1 MNSVVKFGNSNLP
14 SVTALSAS
22 LRAMVVDVGPSGG
35 GGGVAL
41 LKMDRTGHWVFGA
54 DATEVESEAL
64 WAVNPFSFTHGYIA
78 WGEGIVLGETMV
90 SVQQPL
96 PEREPAPTGASKGW
110 EVQIGMSLNC
120 LSGADKG
127 IDVRYSATSVG
138 GKRSLDTLAK
148 AIADRTDVNPGKPV
162 PVVKLG
168 KAHYQHKAYGRI
180 FTPVFEIVDW
190 VDLNG
195 ESDAPAA
202 ADEAPAPAPAGR
214 RRRSV

>member
-1 MNSVVKFGNSNLP
+1 MNAVVKFGNSNLP
-14 SVTALSAS
+14 AVAALSAS
-22 LRAMVVDVGPSGG
+22 LRAIVVDVGPSGC
-35 GGGVAL
+35 AI
-41 LKMDRTGHWVFGA
+41 LKMDRTGHWIFGA

-78 WGEGIVLGETMV
+78 WGEGDVLGEKMV

-96 PEREPAPTGASKGW
+96 PELEPAPPGAKKGW
-110 EVQIGMSLNC
+110 EVQVGMSLNC
-120 LSGADKG
+120 LGGEDNG
-127 IDVRYSATSVG
+127 MEVRYSATSVG
-138 GKRSLDTLAK
+138 GKRALQTLAN
-148 AIADRTDVNPGKPV
+148 AIADRVEVNPDKPV
-162 PVVKLG
+162 PVVKL
-168 KAHYQHKAYGRI
+168 KKEHYQHKSYGRI

>member
-14 SVTALSAS
+14 SVMALSAS
-22 LRAMVVDVGPSGG
+22 LRAMVVDVGPSG

>member
-1 MNSVVKFGNSNLP
+1 MNAVVKFGNSNLP
-14 SVTALSAS
+14 AVAALSAS
-22 LRAMVVDVGPSGG
+22 LRAIVVDVGPSGC
-35 GGGVAL
+35 AI
-41 LKMDRTGHWVFGA
+41 LKMDRTGHWIFGA

-78 WGEGIVLGETMV
+78 WGEGDVLGEKMV

-96 PEREPAPTGASKGW
+96 PDLEPAPPGAKKGW
-110 EVQIGMSLNC
+110 EVQVGMSLNC
-120 LSGADKG
+120 LGGEDKG
-127 IDVRYSATSVG
+127 IEVRYSATSVG
-138 GKRSLDTLAK
+138 GKRALQTLAA
-148 AIADRTDVNPGKPV
+148 AIADRVEVNPDKPV

-168 KAHYQHKAYGRI
+168 KEHYQHKSYGRI

>member
-1 MNSVVKFGNSNLP
+1 MNAVVKFGNSNLP
-14 SVTALSAS
+14 SITELSVS
-22 LRAMVVDVGPSGG
+22 LRALVVEVAPLGG
-35 GGGVAL
+35 SAI
-41 LKMDRTGHWVFGA
+41 LKMDRTGHWIFGA

-78 WGEGIVLGETMV
+78 WGEGVVLGEKMV

-96 PEREPAPTGASKGW
+96 PQLDPAPTGAIRGW

-120 LSGADKG
+120 LNGQDKG
-127 IDVRYSATSVG
+127 IEVRYSATSLG
-138 GKRSLDTLAK
+138 GKRSLHTIAT
-148 AIADRTDVNPGKPV
+148 AIADNAKANPGKPV

-168 KAHYQHKAYGRI
+168 KGHYQHKSYGRI
-180 FTPVFEIVDW
+180 FNPVFEIVDW